1 MKQTNN
7 AIKFLMAQYRAIF
20 KNANIAMVAAMVAAA
35 LAAGQANATKLEQGG
50 WADLAGD
57 KTAGSGGDFE
67 SVELTAKEDSIEVNK
82 NAFTLTITSGS
93 GHFID
98 GKADNKGGFT
108 ATSGSLIIEGK
119 KEATDTKLTI
129 GKTSGG
135 AVTFNDVSITK
146 GSIEVSKSGSLTAT
160 EGLTLGDKSAL
171 SITDGGKVASG
182 KIELQSGAAVTVTKG
197 ELGDAASNITI
208 LDGASVTGDGGNADE
223 AVVKGSVNVSGGTL
237 KTTANT
243 KHLTVG
249 GALSLNAGKIEV
261 ASGSTVKF
269 GGAFNATSG
278 TLTNVSGGNV
288 TFTKDAT
295 FASGTVANKGVIT
308 VSGGTINVDSVK
320 GLYDEGTS
328 GGQLKLESGSL
339 VFTGDK
345 LDISNA
351 NMSGD
356 GTSSLK
362 VSNGELTIN
371 KDFDKKVPNV
381 EAATI
386 VAKTEKVTIAEFKSE
401 DRPFLVISGDGA
413 SVTAINELKGSQKNS
428 EIAVF
433 NSNTGSGAT
442 LNLGKDASSVGK
454 LTDITRVY
462 VGITKNGKDSDNVL
476 NVNGK
481 WDFNLSKLA
490 VGTGATLNIKQGAE
504 VNNVYWLQMH
514 GFSDKAAANIDGT
527 LNVGRLLGSEVNEN
541 ESGSSSIQIKGSINV
556 TGALNVFG
564 DGKADGPSDKQ
575 KYGNDVQLAY
585 TKLNINAGG
594 TVALATK
601 DAWDDVIKATTD
613 ADTGLT
619 TFEVMASGGNTTDYG
634 GWTANNVDIKA
645 GGTLRI
651 DLSGYKVADKAALDA
666 LKTGLMAST
675 SKGLIDF
682 GGLSVD
688 KLVTNADGSI
698 DLTNM
703 PTVKTEATK
712 DLAVNL
718 GSTTTLDKSYSM
730 GSANVSGSSLT
741 AGEGTTLEFNNAK
754 NGQFATNTS
763 AAAGA
768 DSSVNVTLS
777 KDSAL
782 NLNGNGSLGNIV
794 AESSASGT
802 AAVLGGNNGT
812 QTVGDVSVETL
823 NIVGGNVTSKAVTIA
838 AGATVNGVLNA
849 AGAVSAKTL
858 SVGESGAI
866 HAAGQSITVSE
877 ANSAA
882 NILGDVEAGSLVLS
896 GGATVAGGADVKL
909 GTLNLAGSKKLNV
922 GRDGADGSSAAIFA
936 DKLVMGKGS
945 TIFVDPDYKQRAS
958 VVSAVTLTDGT
969 TQGNTAD
976 GDIKVGKNA
985 VFALGATEDEFNT
998 LMAAY
1003 MDGDRFA
1010 DPAINSSGYANALVL
1025 DDSLVVKSGSGI
1037 LVDSTATDAT
1047 KVDDNS
1053 VTLGKNAVL
1062 IVTENAFDNGSA
1074 AITLGQGA
1082 GAAFTATVKADASSK
1097 VSLVG
1102 DFSAK
1107 STDIKLFG
1115 VASSGTLTVNNI
1127 NVDALG
1133 GLLTGTVGSNGT
1145 VASLALSQDAK
1156 TKAYQGVARPVG
1168 DFFLG
1173 LANGDYAVDNTQLG
1187 HKFVISTMNQVGGYP
1202 VIDTAAHAATYAGAQ
1217 QAAVASVT
1225 TMADAMF
1232 GRVGAVGVEAASIAA
1247 TGSQANGGVW
1257 LTPMYKSMDSDGF
1270 NAEGASYGSDVDVAG
1285 VAFGADTVN
1294 GNMRFGA
1301 VFNIGSGDSEG
1312 KGQGNGL
1319 KDEFDYYGFGIYSA
1333 MGFGNFALVGDASM
1347 TVISHEV
1354 EGLGLRGKADTT
1366 AVTMGLTG
1374 QYTVATP
1381 VVDVTPHL
1389 GARFIRLNTDSYD
1402 LKSADGA
1409 IATTDFDVQNV
1420 FSVPL
1425 GVTLSKGFA
1434 TGGWT
1439 LAPSADLTIT
1449 FNTGDTEAK
1458 STTTF
1463 SGIGHGIA
1471 LNTEVLDEVQYGVSL
1486 GLGAQYGAFGTSFGI
1501 NYTGSENTD
1510 SFGVNAQC
1518 RYMF

>member
-35 LAAGQANATKLEQGG
+35 LAAGQANAAKLEQGG

-57 KTAGSGGDFE
+57 KTAGSGGDYE
-67 SVELTAKEDSIEVNK
+67 SVELTASGDKVEENN
-82 NAFTLTITSGS
+82 NAFTLTINSGSGSFIDGTSGS
-93 GHFID
+93 
-98 GKADNKGGFT
+98 KGGFS
-108 ATSGSLIIEGK
+108 APNGSLVISGAA
-119 KEATDTKLTI
+119 EADKTKLTI
-129 GKTSGG
+129 GKTNSGG

-243 KHLTVG
+243 KHLTVSG
-249 GALSLNAGKIEV
+249 KLNLKAGKIEV
-261 ASGSTVKF
+261 VSGSTVKF
-269 GGAFNATSG
+269 DGAFNATSG
-278 TLTNVSGGNV
+278 TLTNASGGNV
-288 TFTKDAT
+288 TFTNDAT

-351 NMSGD
+351 YMSGD
-356 GTSSLK
+356 ANSSLK

-386 VAKTEKVTIAEFKSE
+386 VAKTEKVTIDSFATGE
-401 DRPFLVISGDGA
+401 RPFLVISGDGA

-433 NSNTGSGAT
+433 NSKSGSGAS
-442 LNLGKDASSVGK
+442 LNLGKDASTVGK

-462 VGITKNGKDSDNVL
+462 VGISEKGKDSNNVL

-481 WDFNLSKLA
+481 WDFNFAKLA
-490 VGTGATLNIKQGAE
+490 VGTGATLNIKQGSE
-504 VNNVYWLQMH
+504 VTNVERLQIH
-514 GFSDKAAANIDGT
+514 GFTDKAAANIDGT
-527 LNVGRLLGSEVNEN
+527 LNVGRLLGSEKNNSVDTA
-541 ESGSSSIQIKGSINV
+541 IKGSINV

-564 DGKADGPSDKQ
+564 DGKEDGPNDKQ
-575 KYGNDVQLAY
+575 QYGNDVQLAY

-601 DAWDDVIKATTD
+601 DAWDDVIEATTD
-613 ADTGLT
+613 SGTGLT
-619 TFEVMASGGNTTDYG
+619 TFKVMASGGNTTEFG
-634 GWTANNVDIKA
+634 GWTADNVNIKA

-666 LKTGLMAST
+666 LSNGLMASG

-698 DLTNM
+698 DLANM

-718 GSTTTLDKSYSM
+718 GGTTTLNKSYSM

-782 NLNGNGSLGNIV
+782 NLNGNGSLGNIE
-794 AESSASGT
+794 AAAGASGS

-858 SVGESGAI
+858 SVGDSGAI

-877 ANSAA
+877 ANAAA
-882 NILGDVEAGSLVLS
+882 NILGDVEAGSLALS

-909 GTLNLAGSKKLNV
+909 GTLNLAGTKKLNV

-969 TQGNTAD
+969 IQGNTAD

-1010 DPAINSSGYANALVL
+1010 DPAINPSGYANALLV

-1037 LVDSTATDAT
+1037 LVDSNATDAT
-1047 KVDDNS
+1047 TVTDNS

-1062 IVTENAFDNGSA
+1062 IVTENALDNGSA

-1082 GAAFTATVKADASSK
+1082 NTSFTASVKADASSK

-1115 VASSGTLTVNNI
+1115 VAQSGTLTVSNI

-1133 GLLTGTVGSNGT
+1133 GLLTGTVGNDGT
-1145 VASLALSQDAK
+1145 VASLTLSQDAK

-1319 KDEFDYYGFGIYSA
+1319 KDDFDYYGFGIYSA
-1333 MGFGNFALVGDASM
+1333 MGFGNLALVGDASM
-1347 TVISHEV
+1347 TVISHDV

-1374 QYTVATP
+1374 QYTVVTP

-1402 LKSADGA
+1402 LKSSDGA

-1425 GVTLSKGFA
+1425 GVTLSKGFT

>member
-35 LAAGQANATKLEQGG
+35 LAAGQANAANLEQAG
-50 WADLAGD
+50 WANLAGD

-67 SVELTAKEDSIEVNK
+67 SVEITAKEDSIEVNK

-135 AVTFNDVSITK
+135 AVTFEDVSIIK
-146 GSIEVSKSGSLTAT
+146 GSIEVSNSGSLTAT
-160 EGLTLGDKSAL
+160 KGLTLGDKSAL

-182 KIELQSGAAVTVTKG
+182 NIELQSGAAVTVTKG

-223 AVVKGSVNVSGGTL
+223 AVVKGTVNVSGGTL
-237 KTTANT
+237 KTTANN

-249 GALSLNAGKIEV
+249 GALNLKAGKIEV

-278 TLTNVSGGNV
+278 TLTNASGGNV
-288 TFTKDAT
+288 TFTNDAT

-351 NMSGD
+351 YMSGD
-356 GTSSLK
+356 ANSSLK

-371 KDFDKKVPNV
+371 KEFDKKVPNV

-386 VAKTEKVTIAEFKSE
+386 VAKTAEETSLGIPNKK
-401 DRPFLVISGDGA
+401 DVLLISGG
-413 SVTAINELKGSQKNS
+413 SVTALNELKGDKANSQIVIYNS
-428 EIAVF
+428 
-433 NSNTGSGAT
+433 TSGGTASLT
-442 LNLGKDASSVGK
+442 LGKDASTVGK
-454 LTDITRVY
+454 LTNISRVY
-462 VGITKNGKDSDNVL
+462 AGDGQQGKDSKNVL

-514 GFSDKAAANIDGT
+514 GFTDTAAANIDGT
-527 LNVGRLLGSEVNEN
+527 LNVGRLLGSEKNN
-541 ESGSSSIQIKGSINV
+541 SGDTAIKGSINV

-575 KYGNDVQLAY
+575 QFGNDVQLAY

-601 DAWDDVIKATTD
+601 DAWDDVIEATTD
-613 ADTGLT
+613 SGTGLT
-619 TFEVMASGGNTTDYG
+619 TFEVIASGGNTTDFG
-634 GWTANNVDIKA
+634 GWTADNVNIKA

-666 LKTGLMAST
+666 LSKGLMASG

-698 DLTNM
+698 DLANM

-718 GSTTTLDKSYSM
+718 GGTTTLDKSYSM

-782 NLNGNGSLGNIV
+782 NLNGNGSLGNIE
-794 AESSASGT
+794 AAAGASGS

-812 QTVGDVSVETL
+812 QTVGNVSVETL

-838 AGATVNGVLNA
+838 DGATVNGVLNA

-858 SVGESGAI
+858 SVGDSGAI

-877 ANSAA
+877 ANAAA
-882 NILGDVEAGSLVLS
+882 NILGDVEAGSLALS
-896 GGATVAGGADVKL
+896 GGATVAGGADLKL
-909 GTLNLAGSKKLNV
+909 GTLNLAGTKKLNV

-985 VFALGATEDEFNT
+985 VFALGATEDEFNS

-1010 DPAINSSGYANALVL
+1010 DPATNPSGYANALLV

-1047 KVDDNS
+1047 TVTDNS

-1062 IVTENAFDNGSA
+1062 IVTENALDNGSA

-1082 GAAFTATVKADASSK
+1082 SAAFTATVKADASSK

-1133 GLLTGTVGSNGT
+1133 GLLTGTVGNNGT

-1156 TKAYQGVARPVG
+1156 AKAYQGVARPVG

-1173 LANGDYAVDNTQLG
+1173 IANGDYAVDSNQLG

-1202 VIDTAAHAATYAGAQ
+1202 VVDTAAHAATYAGAQ

-1270 NAEGASYGSDVDVAG
+1270 NAEGACYGSDVDVAG

-1301 VFNIGSGDSEG
+1301 VFNIGSGDADG

-1319 KDEFDYYGFGIYSA
+1319 KDDFDYYGFGIYSA
-1333 MGFGNFALVGDASM
+1333 MGFGNLALVGDASM
-1347 TVISHEV
+1347 TVISHDV

-1374 QYTVATP
+1374 QYTVVTP

-1425 GVTLSKGFA
+1425 GVTLSKGFT

>member
-1 MKQTNN
+1 
-7 AIKFLMAQYRAIF
+7 MAQYRAIF

-35 LAAGQANATKLEQGG
+35 LAAGQANAAKLEQGG
-50 WADLAGD
+50 WAALEGD
-57 KTAGSGGDFE
+57 KTAGSGGDFD
-67 SVELTAKEDSIEVNK
+67 SVEITASGETIEVNDK
-82 NAFTLTITSGS
+82 EFTLTITSGTDS
-93 GHFID
+93 FID
-98 GKADNKGGFT
+98 GTQGNKGGFS
-108 ATSGSLIIEGK
+108 APKGSLIIEG
-119 KEATDTKLTI
+119 ASGAADTKLTI

-197 ELGDAASNITI
+197 ELGDAASKITI

-243 KHLTVG
+243 KHLTVS

-288 TFTKDAT
+288 TFTNDAT
-295 FASGTVANKGVIT
+295 FASGTVDNKGVIT

-371 KDFDKKVPNV
+371 KDFHKKVPNV

-386 VAKTEKVTIAEFKSE
+386 VAKTEIFPATSGSNNGFIDIVDKNNI
-401 DRPFLVISGDGA
+401 LLISSG
-413 SVTAINELKGSQKNS
+413 SVSALNELKGDKANSQ
-428 EIAVF
+428 IVVF
-433 NSNTGSGAT
+433 NSQSGSGAT

-454 LTDITRVY
+454 LTNINRVY
-462 VGITKNGKDSDNVL
+462 VGLEEKGKNSDNVL

-514 GFSDKAAANIDGT
+514 GFTDTAAANIDGT

-541 ESGSSSIQIKGSINV
+541 ETSPVQIKGSINV

-575 KYGNDVQLAY
+575 KFGNDVQLAY

-613 ADTGLT
+613 SGTGLT
-619 TFEVMASGGNTTDYG
+619 TFEVMASGGNTTDFG
-634 GWTANNVDIKA
+634 GWAAENVNIKA

-666 LKTGLMAST
+666 LSKGLMASG

-712 DLAVNL
+712 DLAVNM
-718 GSTTTLDKSYSM
+718 GGTTTLDKSYSM

-763 AAAGA
+763 ATAGA

-782 NLNGNGSLGNIV
+782 NLNGKGSLGNIV
-794 AESSASGT
+794 AASGTSGT

-838 AGATVNGVLNA
+838 SGATVNGVLNA

-858 SVGESGAI
+858 SVGDSGAI
-866 HAAGQSITVSE
+866 HAAGQSITVSDSN
-877 ANSAA
+877 AAA

-909 GTLNLAGSKKLNV
+909 GTLNLAGTKKLNV
-922 GRDGADGSSAAIFA
+922 GRDGADGSSATIFA

-1010 DPAINSSGYANALVL
+1010 DPAINSSGYANALLV

-1047 KVDDNS
+1047 VVTDNS

-1062 IVTENAFDNGSA
+1062 IVTENALDNGSA

-1082 GAAFTATVKADASSK
+1082 GTAFTANVSGDASSK

-1115 VASSGTLTVNNI
+1115 VASSGTLTVSNNI

-1133 GLLTGTVGSNGT
+1133 GLLTGTVGNNGT

-1173 LANGDYAVDNTQLG
+1173 IANGDYAVDSTQLG

-1232 GRVGAVGVEAASIAA
+1232 GRVGAVGVEAASISA

-1270 NAEGASYGSDVDVAG
+1270 NAEGVSYGSDVDLGG

-1425 GVTLSKGFA
+1425 GVTLSKGFT